1 MQWRSRPEVL
11 IFTLF
16 CVLRTVA
23 VRWRCFHVA
32 SAQTCLATAPSKVA
46 ETEEELR
53 PDKNTRELA
62 FTRMFSD
69 ALKPLLS
76 RFPLQDKPR
85 LHKWVANMNRRGW
98 TPSRHQYLCSEHFTQ
113 SCFDIRWG
121 IRYLKQ
127 TAVPTIFPADNN
139 DGEKDFCLSKQSPM
153 ITSSASEVGVE
164 PKEASYYSSKPLI
177 LRNSWR
183 AAQRNA
189 RQDAA
194 EASKTGGLPLVVGTG
209 IVFLTEI
216 PEPGVC
222 DDGMVAGSDLKQHP
236 LDRLHTKAQL
246 DSAVAELC
254 CDASALTDTADPQ
267 TAPGQ
272 TFLEEN
278 STARESSGGGRAS
291 ADEHSYCRAE
301 DTNRD
306 QLWCK
311 VLCLNAKIMELDR
324 REQNTVAKI
333 QALET
338 EIALLQRDA
347 DRRL

>member
-1 MQWRSRPEVL
+1 MPRYCAVKGCRNRGGTSSRQE
-11 IFTLF
+11 
-16 CVLRTVA
+16 
-23 VRWRCFHVA
+23 
-32 SAQTCLATAPSKVA
+32 
-46 ETEEELR
+46 
-53 PDKNTRELA
+53 DKRIS
-62 FTRMFSD
+62 FY
-69 ALKPLLS
+69 P
-76 RFPLQDKPR
+76 FPLQDKPR

-127 TAVPTIFPADNN
+127 TAIPTIFPADNN
-139 DGEKDFCLSKQSPM
+139 VCICLFLCLCNQIPNNTLFICLYFFLLQQQTSDFEEFMES
-153 ITSSASEVGVE
+153 
-164 PKEASYYSSKPLI
+164 SSKKCKEGCCRI
-177 LRNSWR
+177 
-183 AAQRNA
+183 
-189 RQDAA
+189 
-194 EASKTGGLPLVVGTG
+194 G
-209 IVFLTEI
+209 
-216 PEPGVC
+216 
-222 DDGMVAGSDLKQHP
+222 DDGMLAGSDIKEHP

-246 DSAVAELC
+246 DSAVVELC
-254 CDASALTDTADPQ
+254 CDASALTDTADLQ

-301 DTNRD
+301 DMARD

-311 VLCLNAKIMELDR
+311 VLCLNAQIMELER

-338 EIALLQRDA
+338 EIALLQRDNLILTFEVA
-347 DRRL
+347 LIDKEILSN

>member
-1 MQWRSRPEVL
+1 MEITTGSAH
-11 IFTLF
+11 FHA
-16 CVLRTVA
+16 VLRSQNCGSPLEVFSCRFRSDMPRYCA
-23 VRWRCFHVA
+23 VKGCRNRGGT
-32 SAQTCLATAPSKVA
+32 S
-46 ETEEELR
+46 
-53 PDKNTRELA
+53 
-62 FTRMFSD
+62 
-69 ALKPLLS
+69 S
-76 RFPLQDKPR
+76 RQEHKRISFYPFPLQDKPR